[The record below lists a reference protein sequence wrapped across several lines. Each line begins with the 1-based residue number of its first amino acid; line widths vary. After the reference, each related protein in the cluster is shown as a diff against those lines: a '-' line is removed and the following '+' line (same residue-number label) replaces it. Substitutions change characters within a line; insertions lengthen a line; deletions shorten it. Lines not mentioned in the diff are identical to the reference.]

1 MSRTRR
7 VSRKR
12 TRRVSRRRT
21 RRVSRKRTKRVSR
34 KRTRRTKR
42 VSRKRNRMKGGS
54 WGNFFGFGQEDS
66 NEEEE
71 KYAQYE
77 SAMLAAPD
85 KHVVT
90 PEQLRLEK
98 EVEAAAPSDDD
109 EGHLQQ
115 QRRRQQDRNSA
126 ADEAQR
132 FRDLN
137 LTPYGPPASAPTRVR
152 RQDGWTRV
160 LNYGKPYYF
169 NPKSSEHSSNVPRGA
184 RGEIQTFQTRD
195 DALRH
200 MFEEDKGATGDE
212 RDSLHQTALMGHI
225 ERNAR
230 PTRGRSRSR
239 SARRRADADRAATV
253 HQRGW

>member
-1 MSRTRR
+1 
-7 VSRKR
+7 
-12 TRRVSRRRT
+12 
-21 RRVSRKRTKRVSR
+21 
-34 KRTRRTKR
+34 
-42 VSRKRNRMKGGS
+42 MKGGS

-169 NPKSSEHSSNVPRGA
+169 NPRSGEHSSNVPRGA

-195 DALRH
+195 DARRH
-200 MFEEDKGATGDE
+200 VFEEDKGMTGDDRE
-212 RDSLHQTALMGHI
+212 SAHQTALMGNI

-230 PTRGRSRSR
+230 PTRGRPRSR
-239 SARRRADADRAATV
+239 SARRRADADRAATA

>member
-21 RRVSRKRTKRVSR
+21 RRTKRASRRRTRRVSR
-34 KRTRRTKR
+34 R
-42 VSRKRNRMKGGS
+42 RNRMKGGS
-54 WGNFFGFGQEDS
+54 WGNFFGFGQADS

-77 SAMLAAPD
+77 SAMLAAPA
-85 KHVVT
+85 KQVVT

-132 FRDLN
+132 LRDLN

-169 NPKSSEHSSNVPRGA
+169 NPRSGEHSSNVPRGA
-184 RGEIQTFQTRD
+184 RGEIQTFQTNY
-195 DALRH
+195 
-200 MFEEDKGATGDE
+200 K
-212 RDSLHQTALMGHI
+212 QTNRLSQFTKY
-225 ERNAR
+225 N
-230 PTRGRSRSR
+230 
-239 SARRRADADRAATV
+239 
-253 HQRGW
+253 Q